1 MEDLNLLRQ
10 HLVAAFLAMEPPDCL
25 ISLARKC
32 GGGSITEDVQGFIWS
47 HCIDR
52 GDENCHVPYL
62 KNFLKKLIREVE
74 STGGSLLDEFY
85 ERYACYM
92 ASLKVKCSC
101 LYDCNALL
109 TCLKVGSG
117 VGLLGICLQHVEA
130 SKVILTDGDTSS
142 LANLKLNLEMN
153 GISNTDVSLDNTS
166 SVSDVVMSP
175 MIVVNQR
182 LNHVHG
188 LTKRDE
194 SYDETMLYEF
204 AMALSFEQLHSLGA
218 DVIYDPSC
226 LPHLIRVLS
235 FLLTRRKSVA
245 DISKGNAQ
253 HPTPPQYNRIQC
265 YSTDNPAQLKLEA
278 ATLESLSEELG
289 RGPVALIASVIR
301 NIDTFRCFLKL
312 AHETNILVR
321 DLTLIVKPFNLLPYM
336 QSYNRADASTMADME
351 LSIPPSE
358 KKKKK
363 KSKTKELD
371 SNEIDTNTPTQNQSD
386 TDYLI
391 KPQNFTPS
399 IDTSQWPILLKNYDK
414 LNVRT
419 GHYTP
424 LPSGHSPL
432 KRPLAEYIRYGILNL
447 DKPANPSSHEVVA
460 WIKRILRVEK
470 TGHSG
475 TLDPKVTGN
484 LIVCI
489 ERATRL
495 VKSQQGAGKEY
506 VCVARL
512 HSAVPDVAKV
522 ARALETLT
530 GAVFQRPPL
539 ISAVKRQLRIRTIYE
554 SKLLEYDPDRHLV
567 VFWISCEAGT
577 YVRTLCVHLGLLLGV
592 GGHMQELRRV
602 RSGILGEKDNMV
614 TMHDVM
620 DAQWM
625 YDNYRDECY
634 LRRAIMP
641 LEVLL
646 TSYKRLVVKD
656 SAVNAICYGAKLMI
670 PGLLR
675 FENDIE
681 VGEEVVLMTT
691 KGEAIALGIA
701 EMTTAVMATCD
712 HGVVAKI
719 KRVIMDRDTY
729 PRKWGLGPRASMK
742 KKLIAEGK
750 LDKHGKPNENTPVE
764 WLRNV
769 VLPTGGDSMIASMA
783 ASTEPVK
790 TEGKVVEEVE
800 KTEKKHKRKLEELDA
815 SPTADGNKK
824 LKVEEEIVEV
834 KEKVKKL
841 KDEVDG
847 EVVAE
852 KKEKKKKKKKDVRDG
867 EAASPDLEKSKKEK
881 KKKDK
886 KDKAESSEEEKS
898 ENKKKKKK
906 KGNDAENGDGA
917 DLPAADAEDG
927 SRSEKKKDKK
937 KKKKVKDADRE

>member
-1 MEDLNLLRQ
+1 M
-10 HLVAAFLAMEPPDCL
+10 
-25 ISLARKC
+25 
-32 GGGSITEDVQGFIWS
+32 
-47 HCIDR
+47 
-52 GDENCHVPYL
+52 
-62 KNFLKKLIREVE
+62 
-74 STGGSLLDEFY
+74 
-85 ERYACYM
+85 
-92 ASLKVKCSC
+92 
-101 LYDCNALL
+101 
-109 TCLKVGSG
+109 
-117 VGLLGICLQHVEA
+117 
-130 SKVILTDGDTSS
+130 
-142 LANLKLNLEMN
+142 
-153 GISNTDVSLDNTS
+153 TDV
-166 SVSDVVMSP
+166 
-175 MIVVNQR
+175 
-182 LNHVHG
+182 
-188 LTKRDE
+188 
-194 SYDETMLYEF
+194 
-204 AMALSFEQLHSLGA
+204 
-218 DVIYDPSC
+218 
-226 LPHLIRVLS
+226 
-235 FLLTRRKSVA
+235 
-245 DISKGNAQ
+245 
-253 HPTPPQYNRIQC
+253 
-265 YSTDNPAQLKLEA
+265 
-278 ATLESLSEELG
+278 
-289 RGPVALIASVIR
+289 
-301 NIDTFRCFLKL
+301 
-312 AHETNILVR
+312 
-321 DLTLIVKPFNLLPYM
+321 
-336 QSYNRADASTMADME
+336 E
-351 LSIPPSE
+351 LSRSE

-363 KSKTKELD
+363 KSK
-371 SNEIDTNTPTQNQSD
+371 SNDDPEALPGGNDPTEVD
-386 TDYLI
+386 GDYLI
-391 KPQNFTPS
+391 KPQSFTPS
-399 IDTSQWPILLKNYDK
+399 MDTSQWPILLKNYDR

-432 KRPLAEYIRYGILNL
+432 KRPLAEYIRYGVLNL

-489 ERATRL
+489 DRATRL

-554 SKLLEYDPDRHLV
+554 SKLLEYDVDRHLV

-577 YVRTLCVHLGLLLGV
+577 YVRTMCVHLGLLLGV

-602 RSGILGEKDNMV
+602 RSGINGEKDNMV

-620 DAQWM
+620 DAQWV
-625 YDNYRDECY
+625 YDNYRDESY
-634 LRRAIMP
+634 LRRVIMP

-719 KRVIMDRDTY
+719 KRVVMDRDTY

-750 LDKHGKPNENTPVE
+750 LDKHGKANEKTPSE

-769 VLPTGGDSMIASMA
+769 VLPTGGDSMVAQLA
-783 ASTEPVK
+783 ATTEPAI
-790 TEGKVVEEVE
+790 TEGGKRRLDEGDGIPAQHAAKKPKISEV
-800 KTEKKHKRKLEELDA
+800 
-815 SPTADGNKK
+815 
-824 LKVEEEIVEV
+824 EEIVQV
-834 KEKVKKL
+834 KETEKEVEVGIEKSEKKKKKKKKDGIEEVHSDEEKEKKKDKVKTDSATPKEDKKKKKKKN
-841 KDEVDG
+841 KDEQNGDSSLPAAG
-847 EVVAE
+847 GGTDDESNRSE
-852 KKEKKKKKKKDVRDG
+852 KKKEKKKKKNK
-867 EAASPDLEKSKKEK
+867 EA
-881 KKKDK
+881 
-886 KDKAESSEEEKS
+886 EEE
-898 ENKKKKKK
+898 
-906 KGNDAENGDGA
+906 
-917 DLPAADAEDG
+917 
-927 SRSEKKKDKK
+927 
-937 KKKKVKDADRE
+937 